1 MKRTIKT
8 ELWKAL
14 HNPMFYIAIAVGLTI
29 SAINVLRSAEQIQHF
44 HSRIQAMDTG
54 NTMSRNPIGYSLF
67 IQWLPVARISGSHYV
82 FSFIWP
88 ILAAMPFGW
97 SYFQERRNG
106 VYNQIVSRAGKQIY
120 FVSKFIGVFV
130 SGGLAVALPALVD
143 LLANAMIC
151 PYVVPTPSI
160 PINIISD
167 GWFLSELYYTN
178 PWLYAG
184 IWCFVLFLLG
194 GATAS
199 FCIAVG
205 TKVRLQIVVVLAPFA
220 LLLLTDAGWSL
231 LSDLCSWKIE
241 LSPLALFAAA
251 TIHPNPEWAVC
262 SVIGIMLIIS
272 ATLGYWQVVKHE
284 MV

>member
-1 MKRTIKT
+1 MKRTIKA

-14 HNPMFYIAIAVGLTI
+14 HNPMFYIAVAAGLAI
-29 SAINVLRSAEQIQHF
+29 SMGNVLRSAERIQYF
-44 HSRIQAMDTG
+44 HSKIQALDISSTI
-54 NTMSRNPIGYSLF
+54 SRNPIGYSLF
-67 IQWLPVARISGSHYV
+67 IQWLPVARTSSSHYI

-106 VYNQIVSRAGKQIY
+106 VYNQIVTRSGRQVY

-130 SGGLAVALPALVD
+130 SGGLAVALPAFFD

-151 PYVVPTPSI
+151 PYVLPNPNI

-178 PWLYAG
+178 PWLYSG
-184 IWCFVLFLLG
+184 IWCLVLFWLG
-194 GATAS
+194 GTAAS
-199 FCIAVG
+199 FCLAVG
-205 TKVRLQIVVVLAPFA
+205 TKFRLQIMVILAPFA
-220 LLLLTDAGWSL
+220 LLLLIDAGWSL
-231 LSDLCSWKIE
+231 LSEIWSWRIE

-251 TIHPNPEWAVC
+251 TIDPNPEWAVC
-262 SVIGIMLIIS
+262 TVIGIMLIIS
-272 ATLGYWQVVKHE
+272 VTLGYWQVVKHE
-284 MV
+284 MA